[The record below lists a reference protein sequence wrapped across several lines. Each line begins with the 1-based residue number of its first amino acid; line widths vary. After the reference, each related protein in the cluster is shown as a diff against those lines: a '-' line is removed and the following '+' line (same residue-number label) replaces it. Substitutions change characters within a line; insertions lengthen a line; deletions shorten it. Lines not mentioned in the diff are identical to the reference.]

1 VVTKFELR
9 EEVRRRILAVVNER
23 QHTTEAEIWRA
34 DAPNYLPW
42 EMMVE
47 EIKTLDRQKKL
58 RREVVAPGHILI
70 HSLTASPAASATEAA
85 ADQPAPPEQN
95 PVMSDLAVEP
105 ATKPP
110 VFPPSDQASEPPA
123 AAAAA
128 PEAAAARPL
137 NSYELR
143 QQRRQ
148 ERYRELAGK
157 AQREGD
163 ASNAAADRIAS
174 FIPLGQPILVG
185 HHSEG
190 RHRRDLKRIR
200 RKTAQAIE
208 SWEKSEYYSR
218 RAASVGSGGISS
230 DDPDAIAKLKAKLAE
245 LEATH
250 AAMKAANK
258 KARGTY
264 PAYALQNS
272 NANLR
277 RVRERIAHLEKAA
290 TRETKVIKL
299 DGLTIRHDAEENRV
313 MLLFDQKPTPA
324 ILALCKK
331 HGFKWSPSRQA
342 NVRFFSNAAIYAAE
356 VISQAFAAQQG
367 EGRGE
372 QGTE

>member
-1 VVTKFELR
+1 
-9 EEVRRRILAVVNER
+9 
-23 QHTTEAEIWRA
+23 
-34 DAPNYLPW
+34 
-42 EMMVE
+42 MMVE

-70 HSLTASPAASATEAA
+70 HSLTASSVARATEAA
-85 ADQPAPPEQN
+85 ADQPAPQAQN
-95 PVMSDLAVEP
+95 PVMAKPAAEP
-105 ATKPP
+105 PALRQ
-110 VFPPSDQASEPPA
+110 SDQASETPA
-123 AAAAA
+123 TAPAA
-128 PEAAAARPL
+128 PEDAAARPL

-148 ERYRELAGK
+148 ARYRELAGK

-208 SWEKSEYYSR
+208 SWEKSEYYSH
-218 RAASVGSGGISS
+218 RAASVGTAGISS
-230 DDPDAIAKLKAKLAE
+230 DDPDAIAKLKAKLAD

-250 AAMKAANK
+250 AEMKAANK
-258 KARGTY
+258 QARGSY

-290 TRETKVIKL
+290 TRETKEIKL
-299 DGLTIRHDAEENRV
+299 PGLTIRHDAEENRV
-313 MLLFDQKPTPA
+313 MLLFDQKPTPE

-367 EGRGE
+367 DPEGREE